1 MSKPQPEQPVAEQM
15 LTIPETGI
23 RLAVSPR
30 KVWALIAAGELTPY
44 RFGARA
50 TRVAEKDV
58 ARYIANARQ
67 EGR

>member
-1 MSKPQPEQPVAEQM
+1 MPKPQPEQAVAEQM

-58 ARYIANARQ
+58 ARLIDRARQ
-67 EGR
+67 EER